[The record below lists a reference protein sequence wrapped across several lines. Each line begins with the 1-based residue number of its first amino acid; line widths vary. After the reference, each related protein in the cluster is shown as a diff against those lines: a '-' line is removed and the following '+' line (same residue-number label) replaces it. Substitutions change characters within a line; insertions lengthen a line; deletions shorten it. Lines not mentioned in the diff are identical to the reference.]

1 MTNHS
6 GDYVWYELLTPDIA
20 AARAFYGPLLGW
32 NLRDSGTPGMDY
44 HLASSGEGQ
53 EVAGVMALTDEM
65 IGEGARPMWLGYV
78 AVDDVDATLAAM
90 VADGAV
96 VHMPAFDIPNVGR
109 MAMLADPQGV
119 PFYIMR
125 GASDETSYAFAFDRP
140 RVGHVAWNE
149 LSASDP
155 AAAWAFYGRHFG
167 WTKDGEMAMGE
178 LGNYE
183 FVRGAGPDSGV
194 LGAIMPV
201 MPGAPGPSWTFY
213 FRVPDIDAGTRA
225 IRDSG
230 GTVVQEAMEIPG
242 GEYALVALDPRGA
255 AFGLVGPRL

>member
-1 MTNHS
+1 MANHS

-20 AARAFYGPLLGW
+20 GARAFYGPLLGW
-32 NLRDSGTPGMDY
+32 TLRDSGTPGMDY

-78 AVDDVDATLAAM
+78 AVDDVDATVAAM
-90 VADGAV
+90 VADGAT

-109 MAMLADPQGV
+109 MAMLADPHGV

-125 GASDETSYAFAFDRP
+125 GVSDETSYAFAFDRP
-140 RVGHVAWNE
+140 RLGHVAWNQ

-155 AAAWAFYGRHFG
+155 AAAWTFYGRHFG
-167 WTKDGEMAMGE
+167 WTKDGSMPMGE
-178 LGNYE
+178 LGDYE
-183 FVRGAGPDSGV
+183 FVRGAGPNSGM

-201 MPGAPGPSWTFY
+201 MPGDEGAAWIYY
-213 FRVPDIDAGTRA
+213 FRVADIDAGTRFV
-225 IRDSG
+225 RDG
-230 GTVVQEAMEIPG
+230 GGKVIQEPTEIPG
-242 GEYALVALDPRGA
+242 GDFSMVAVDPHGA
-255 AFGLVGPRL
+255 VFGLVGPRL